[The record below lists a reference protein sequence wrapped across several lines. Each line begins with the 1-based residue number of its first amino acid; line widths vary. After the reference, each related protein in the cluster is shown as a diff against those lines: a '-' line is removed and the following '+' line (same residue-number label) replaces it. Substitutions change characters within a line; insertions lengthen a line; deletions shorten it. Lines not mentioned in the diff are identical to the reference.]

1 MKYSVVVPT
10 LNEEGNIGGLVKE
23 LKKDP
28 NCFEV
33 VVADNGSTDKT
44 VFEAG
49 EARGNVYQEGGTNA
63 SVSDAIKRGILN
75 CKTEFVFNSF
85 LQKFK

>member
-33 VVADNGSTDKT
+33 VVCSCHP
-44 VFEAG
+44 
-49 EARGNVYQEGGTNA
+49 
-63 SVSDAIKRGILN
+63 GILMIF
-75 CKTEFVFNSF
+75 E
-85 LQKFK
+85 Q